1 MQSLANVFKALSDET
16 RLQILA
22 LILNLEEACVCDVM
36 QVCGITQSKASRHLR
51 YLLHAGFLQDRRE
64 GTWIYYS
71 IRPTPPPPTAAVLA
85 ANRELL
91 TSLWTDGLKK
101 RLEEWNFRKQ
111 KENSC
116 SNTPVENKCGK
127 RS

>member
-64 GTWIYYS
+64 GTWIYYF
-71 IRPTPPPPTAAVLA
+71 IRPTPPSPTAAVLA

-91 TSLWTDGLKK
+91 TSLWTDDLKK

-116 SNTPVENKCGK
+116 SNTLVENKRGK